1 MRANRSGLEPDK
13 HYKLRQLHERTGIPV
28 GVTRR
33 ACLDG
38 NLPFI
43 RTTDGASAPILVTG
57 RDFAAWLESLKNNR
71 VVLSPAETARL
82 RRDGEDNER

>member
-1 MRANRSGLEPDK
+1 MSRTRSGLEPAK
-13 HYKLRQLHERTGIPV
+13 HYKLRQLFERTGIPV

-33 ACLDG
+33 ACLHG
-38 NLPFI
+38 TLPFI

-57 RDFAAWLESLKNNR
+57 RDFAAWLDSLKDNR

-82 RRDGEDNER
+82 RHESGDQ